1 VAELSGTTVKTVR
14 YYHAV
19 GLLDEPD
26 REPNGYNKR
35 YEVRHLTRL
44 LQIKR
49 LTGLGLSLAQVAE
62 LGTASD
68 GRPSI
73 FQEIDAEL
81 EATVERIQAVRQE
94 LATLS
99 RPGATPDVPT
109 TFHDVAQ
116 HLRDNDRA
124 LLTIYAQ
131 LFTEESMDALRELL
145 GANPHEALDEAFR
158 DLPADADEATR
169 QALAERMAPFVGAN
183 GSVTMEPKAAT
194 PRQAEAARNA
204 VGQALQALYSSAQLD
219 VLKRAHE
226 LSSAAGASPDPAT
239 GNAPGPPH
247 GQATEIPP
255 SQRTDR

>member
-1 VAELSGTTVKTVR
+1 MAWSTREIAELSGTTVKTVR
-14 YYHAV
+14 YYHEI

-49 LTGLGLSLAQVAE
+49 LTDLGLSLAQVAKM
-62 LGTASD
+62 GTGGD
-68 GRPSI
+68 GHPSV

-81 EATVERIQAVRQE
+81 EATANRIQSIRQE

-109 TFHDVAQ
+109 AFHDVARP
-116 HLRDNDRA
+116 LRDNDRA

-131 LFTEESMDALRELL
+131 LFSEDSMDALRELL
-145 GANPHEALDEAFR
+145 AANPHEALDEAFR

-169 QALAERMAPFVGAN
+169 QELAERMAPFVGAN
-183 GSVTMEPKAAT
+183 GSLAMEPKAAT
-194 PRQAEAARNA
+194 PRQAEAAKNA
-204 VGQALQALYSSAQLD
+204 VGQALQALYNSAQLD

-226 LSSAAGASPDPAT
+226 LSSG
-239 GNAPGPPH
+239 
-247 GQATEIPP
+247 
-255 SQRTDR
+255 

>member
-1 VAELSGTTVKTVR
+1 MTWSTREIAELSGTTVKTVR
-14 YYHAV
+14 YYHEI

-35 YEVRHLTRL
+35 YEVHHLTRL

-49 LTGLGLSLAQVAE
+49 LTDLGLSLAQVAE
-62 LGTASD
+62 LGTAGD
-68 GRPSI
+68 GHPSV

-81 EATVERIQAVRQE
+81 EATANRIQSIRQE

-99 RPGATPDVPT
+99 QPGATPDVPT
-109 TFHDVAQ
+109 TFHDVARP
-116 HLRDNDRA
+116 LRDNDRA

-131 LFTEESMDALRELL
+131 LFSEDSMDALRQLL
-145 GANPHEALDEAFR
+145 AANPHEDIDEAFR

-194 PRQAEAARNA
+194 TRQAEAARNA
-204 VGQALQALYSSAQLD
+204 VGQALQALYNPAQLD

-226 LSSAAGASPDPAT
+226 LSS
-239 GNAPGPPH
+239 
-247 GQATEIPP
+247 
-255 SQRTDR
+255 R

>member
-1 VAELSGTTVKTVR
+1 MAWSTREIAELSGTTVKSVR
-14 YYHAV
+14 YYHQI
-19 GLLDEPD
+19 GLLEEPD

-49 LTGLGLSLAQVAE
+49 LTGLGLSLTQVAE
-62 LGTASD
+62 LGTAGD
-68 GRPSI
+68 EHPAV

-81 EATVERIQAVRQE
+81 EATVERIQSIRQE

-116 HLRDNDRA
+116 PLRDNDRA

-131 LFTEESMDALRELL
+131 LFSEDSMDALRQLL
-145 GANPHEALDEAFR
+145 AANPHEDIDEAFR

-169 QALAERMAPFVGAN
+169 QALAEWMAPVVGAN
-183 GSVTMEPKAAT
+183 GSVTLETKAAT

-204 VGQALQALYSSAQLD
+204 VGHALQALYNPAQLD
-219 VLKRAHE
+219 VLRRARE
-226 LSSAAGASPDPAT
+226 LSSAVEASPDQGGKEALD
-239 GNAPGPPH
+239 GREDAP
-247 GQATEIPP
+247 E
-255 SQRTDR
+255 

>member
-1 VAELSGTTVKTVR
+1 MTWSTREVAELSGTTVKTVR
-14 YYHAV
+14 YYHQV

-62 LGTASD
+62 LGTAAHD
-68 GRPSI
+68 GRPSL

-81 EATVERIQAVRQE
+81 EATVERIQGIRQE
-94 LATLS
+94 LAALS
-99 RPGATPDVPT
+99 RPGATPDVPA
-109 TFHDVAQ
+109 TFHDVARP
-116 HLRDNDRA
+116 LRDNDRA

-131 LFTEESMDALRELL
+131 LFSAESMDTLRGVLA
-145 GANPHEALDEAFR
+145 ANPHEAVDEAFR

-183 GSVTMEPKAAT
+183 GSVTLEPKAT
-194 PRQAEAARNA
+194 TTRQAEAARNA

-219 VLKRAHE
+219 VLRRAHE
-226 LSSAAGASPDPAT
+226 LSEAEAKPEAKTKAKPK
-239 GNAPGPPH
+239 GP
-247 GQATEIPP
+247 
-255 SQRTDR
+255 

>member
-1 VAELSGTTVKTVR
+1 MTWSTREIAELSGTTTKAVR
-14 YYHAV
+14 YYHEI

-62 LGTASD
+62 MGTESD
-68 GRPSI
+68 GHPSV

-81 EATVERIQAVRQE
+81 EATVERIQGIRQE

-99 RPGATPDVPT
+99 RPGATTDVPT
-109 TFHDVAQ
+109 GFQDVARP
-116 HLRDNDRA
+116 LRENDRA

-131 LFTEESMDALRELL
+131 LFSEESMDTLREVL
-145 GANPHEALDEAFR
+145 GADPHGALDDAFR

-169 QALAERMAPFVGAN
+169 QALAEHMAPFVGAN

-194 PRQAEAARNA
+194 PRQAQAARNA
-204 VGQALQALYSSAQLD
+204 VGQALQALYNEAQLD
-219 VLKRAHE
+219 VLRRAHE
-226 LSSAAGASPDPAT
+226 LSSTVEPAT
-239 GNAPGPPH
+239 RPDEPGT
-247 GQATEIPP
+247 ADTANT
-255 SQRTDR
+255 TDD

>member
-1 VAELSGTTVKTVR
+1 MTWSTREIAELSGTTVKTVR
-14 YYHAV
+14 YYHEI

-26 REPNGYNKR
+26 REPNGYNKS
-35 YEVRHLTRL
+35 YEVHHLTRL

-62 LGTASD
+62 LGTAAD
-68 GRPSI
+68 GHHSVFR
-73 FQEIDAEL
+73 EIDAEL
-81 EATVERIQAVRQE
+81 EATVQRIQSIRRE

-99 RPGATPDVPT
+99 QHGATPDVPT

-116 HLRDNDRA
+116 PLRDNDRA

-131 LFTEESMDALRELL
+131 LFSEESMAALRQLL
-145 GANPHEALDEAFR
+145 EANPHEALDEAFR

-183 GSVTMEPKAAT
+183 GSLTLEPKAAT
-194 PRQAEAARNA
+194 AHQAEAARHA
-204 VGQALQALYSSAQLD
+204 VGQALRALYNSAQLD

-226 LSSAAGASPDPAT
+226 LSSG
-239 GNAPGPPH
+239 
-247 GQATEIPP
+247 
-255 SQRTDR
+255 